1 MAASSGI
8 YQAAV
13 LGIEAV
19 NTVGCGD
26 AMMAGFA
33 IGLKN
38 HWDPSEILRYARALA
53 AANARQERT
62 GYFVKEEFEELYDEI
77 LVQKL

>member
-1 MAASSGI
+1 
-8 YQAAV
+8 
-13 LGIEAV
+13 
-19 NTVGCGD
+19 
-26 AMMAGFA
+26 MAGFA